1 MEHFL
6 FVAFMITWGFVVVH
20 MFSEPKPQPIR
31 MNRETAKLTIG
42 AFRQLR
48 K

>member
-20 MFSEPKPQPIR
+20 MFGEPKPQPIR
-31 MNRETAKLTIG
+31 LNKATAQLTIA
-42 AFRQLR
+42 AFKQLKR
-48 K
+48 